1 MQSDEEVQKYTDALL
16 GAIKTSQAYTDYT
29 SALEEILKYPDRKQ
43 KADRF
48 RRENYI
54 ARNYSGD
61 EAAGMRDELY
71 RQRQQLRLDPVS
83 DRYLNAELVLCK
95 LLKNSALQILNVAE
109 IDLSE
114 MDDIL

>member
-1 MQSDEEVQKYTDALL
+1 
-16 GAIKTSQAYTDYT
+16 
-29 SALEEILKYPDRKQ
+29 
-43 KADRF
+43 
-48 RRENYI
+48 
-54 ARNYSGD
+54 
-61 EAAGMRDELY
+61 MRDELY

-109 IDLSE
+109 IDMSE